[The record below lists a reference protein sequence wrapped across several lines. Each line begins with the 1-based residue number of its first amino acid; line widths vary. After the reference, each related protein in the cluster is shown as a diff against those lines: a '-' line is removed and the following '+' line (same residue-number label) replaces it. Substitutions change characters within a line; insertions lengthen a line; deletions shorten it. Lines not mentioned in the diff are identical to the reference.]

1 MVPAMKV
8 MVPAKAILNKDPAQY
23 MLLRHIP
30 TCMLHVCNAND
41 RISCFFIP
49 WLRLWHG
56 GHVEKLSPYC
66 SEWHAYFFLKSKEYL
81 SKSSAL

>member
-8 MVPAKAILNKDPAQY
+8 MVPAKAILNKNPAPY

-56 GHVEKLSPYC
+56 GHVENCRHIVVSGTRT
-66 SEWHAYFFLKSKEYL
+66 FFLKSKEYL

>member
-1 MVPAMKV
+1 MADLTSEAKVPLL
-8 MVPAKAILNKDPAQY
+8 PLHSIPRY

-30 TCMLHVCNAND
+30 TCMLHVCNAID

-56 GHVEKLSPYC
+56 GHVEKLSP
-66 SEWHAYFFLKSKEYL
+66 S
-81 SKSSAL
+81 